1 MNLRLDGKIAAFNIK
16 ENLKHSFESHI
27 RKACL
32 AIIYF
37 ESSASLSYLKG
48 RLKIAEELNVDIKV
62 ITIEND
68 KTQEEL
74 IAIIKALNNDDN
86 IDGIMVDRPLP
97 EKYDEYKIL
106 SSISSLKD
114 VDGYTPSNLGNLIA
128 NQESYISCTPGAA
141 IRLLEYYNIDLT
153 GKNALVIGR
162 SINVGK
168 PLALLLLNKNATV
181 TIAHSKTKNLKE
193 KCKQAD
199 IIFLALGKANFLT
212 KDDVN
217 ENSII
222 VDIGINFDSNGKLC
236 GDASKE
242 CYEIVKAY
250 SPVPGGVGVMTNVVL
265 MENLLKAF
273 LKNMENVSQK

>member
-1 MNLRLDGKIAAFNIK
+1 MNLRLDGKIAALNIK
-16 ENLKHSFESHI
+16 EKLKQSFSNYN

-32 AIIYF
+32 AIIHF
-37 ESSASLSYLKG
+37 DDPASLSYLKG

-62 ITIEND
+62 ITIDNN
-68 KTQEEL
+68 KTEDEL
-74 IAIIKALNNDDN
+74 INIIYSLNDDNN

-97 EKYDEYKIL
+97 KKFNEYRIL
-106 SSISSLKD
+106 SSINSLKD
-114 VDGYTPSNLGNLIA
+114 VDGYTPANLGNLVS
-128 NQESYISCTPGAA
+128 NQDSYVSCTPGAA

-162 SINVGK
+162 SVNVGK
-168 PLALLLLNKNATV
+168 PLALLLLNKNATI
-181 TIAHSKTKNLKE
+181 TIAHSKTNNLKE
-193 KCKQAD
+193 KCKEAD

-217 ENSII
+217 ENTII
-222 VDIGINFDSNGKLC
+222 VDIGINFDNNGKLC

-242 CYEIVKAY
+242 CYDIVKAY

-273 LKNMENVSQK
+273 LKNIESN